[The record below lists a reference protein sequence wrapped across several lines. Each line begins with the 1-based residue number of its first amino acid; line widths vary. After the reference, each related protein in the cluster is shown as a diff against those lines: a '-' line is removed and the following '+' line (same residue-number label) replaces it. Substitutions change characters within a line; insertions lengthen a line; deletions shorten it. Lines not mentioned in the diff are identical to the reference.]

1 MAWTDIEKVRI
12 EIGDTDPAFPL
23 LADDTYAY
31 YLDKHSNNITRA
43 AQDAAKTILFQLST
57 QNSETVDIF
66 SVRNTSAEAYKQALM
81 MYLKN
86 PSLNPIYNNLSI
98 WAGNIS
104 KTEIQANKD
113 NVDNN
118 YVKPLRESTIP
129 VIINGFNV

>member
-12 EIGDTDPAFPL
+12 EIGDTDTSFPL
-23 LADDTYAY
+23 LADDTYEY
-31 YLDKHSNNITRA
+31 YLEKHSNNITKA

-66 SVRNTSAEAYKQALM
+66 SVRNTSPEAYKQALL

-86 PSLNPIYNNLSI
+86 PGLNPIYNNLNI

-104 KTEIQANKD
+104 KAEIQANKD

-118 YVKPLRESTIP
+118 AVTSIRNGTSITVL
-129 VIINGFNV
+129 NGFNI